1 MEPRRPLHLATLL
14 LAIFG
19 VAWLLMTL
27 VPALTALF
35 IVILVLPLVA
45 FVALFLWQRT
55 LQGPDKTMALA
66 GSVVAIGWYAAV
78 FVFLF
83 LASPI
88 TFKGEPGERTGL
100 NEAPPEFV
108 QTLSDTM
115 SALLP
120 VMVAVTAVVAL
131 WPVLATRE
139 RALGATGAA
148 ILVISAGLP
157 LVGLALGATYA
168 GILFGLG
175 LLAWSLAMLL
185 PLVHPDGSTDAW
197 T

>member
-1 MEPRRPLHLATLL
+1 MELRRPLHLATLL

-19 VAWLLMTL
+19 VAWLLMIV

-55 LQGPDKTMALA
+55 LEGPEKTMALA

-78 FVFLF
+78 FVLLF

-88 TFKGEPGERTGL
+88 TFKGEPGERGL
-100 NEAPPEFV
+100 NEAPPEIV
-108 QTLSDTM
+108 QTFSDTM
-115 SALLP
+115 AALLP
-120 VMVAVTAVVAL
+120 VMVAVTAVVTL

-139 RALGATGAA
+139 RALGAVGAA
-148 ILVISAGLP
+148 ILVLGAGLP
-157 LVGLALGATYA
+157 LVGVALGTAYA
-168 GILFGLG
+168 GIVFGLG

-185 PLVHPDGSTDAW
+185 PLVHPDGTTEAW
-197 T
+197 A